1 MTDTDTKVREAVGV
15 FHDEKSLLS
24 AVDGLLIA
32 GFDRSHLSLLAGQKT
47 VEAKLGHRF
56 EKVAELEDDPTIPTT
71 AFVGIDSRT
80 EAKGVLVGALFYV
93 GACASVGMVVASG
106 GTMAAALVAVALGG
120 GAGGFVGAALA
131 RLVDQRHA
139 QRLQEQ
145 LEHGGLLL
153 WVRTPD
159 AEHERRAVDVLRRQG
174 ATDVHVHD
182 LPNLSHPV
190 TGGVSYDMSFMK
202 TLGL

>member
-1 MTDTDTKVREAVGV
+1 MADTDTKVREAVGV

-47 VEAKLGHRF
+47 IEAKLGQRF
-56 EKVAELEDDPTIPTT
+56 EKVADLEDNPTVPTA

-93 GACASVGMVVASG
+93 GACASIGTVVASG
-106 GTMAAALVAVALGG
+106 GTVAAALVAVALGG
-120 GAGGFVGAALA
+120 GAGGLIGAALA

-159 AEHERRAVDVLRRQG
+159 GEHERRAVDLLRRH
-174 ATDVHVHD
+174 AAADVHVHD
-182 LPNLSHPV
+182 LPNLSYPV

-202 TLGL
+202 SLGL